1 MARYLVFEKTR
12 QYDYKFKGSSS
23 GTNGN
28 KAILNLRK
36 NVRLNN
42 KGIYIAIPTSQ
53 YMKYQLNP
61 KSEKVVVRG
70 VKVNRIT
77 WKKPR

>member
-1 MARYLVFEKTR
+1 MARYLVFEKTKS
-12 QYDYKFKGSSS
+12 YDYKFKGSSS